1 MFAPFN
7 RIEPGVKLEPAVKY
21 LNPLSALKLRVGLA
35 RIVGKTKAPIASTD
49 DQFGKLIKLP
59 SPTLPDVFPLYV

>member
-1 MFAPFN
+1 MF
-7 RIEPGVKLEPAVKY
+7 PGVNTEPAVKY

-35 RIVGKTKAPIASTD
+35 RIVGKTKAPIASVV

-59 SPTLPDVFPLYV
+59 SFKLGPAVFPLYV